1 MIGSRRLNLRL
12 VSFFVL
18 FALGIGIAGCLFSK
32 TESDAPAFIP
42 VKVMTYN
49 IHGGRGGPEEDV
61 PALEGLERVAKIV
74 EKHRPDLLLVQEI
87 ERGAER
93 SQKVDEIQWLKQR
106 LGYTRSA
113 FAPGIEEGEWNYGV
127 AIFCNAPGKIT
138 ATRHKL
144 FLAGEPGKYAEQRV
158 VLESTMQIEGVPVR
172 VYCTHLGLSQ
182 EERKKQTADLVE
194 IMSRGEGPAILAG
207 DFNAEPGSPEL
218 IPLEE
223 KMTDVLAALGLAREQ
238 RLSYPAGPQAT
249 KAIDG
254 IFVTSDFEPVRGE
267 VIVDTISASDH
278 NPGVV
283 EVRLKRP

>member
-1 MIGSRRLNLRL
+1 MTKSHRFTSRL
-12 VSFFVL
+12 VSLFVL
-18 FALGIGIAGCLFSK
+18 FALAIGLSGCLFSK
-32 TESDAPAFIP
+32 ADSDAPTFIP

-93 SQKVDEIQWLKQR
+93 SQKVDEILWLKQR
-106 LGYTRSA
+106 LGYTKSA
-113 FAPGIEEGEWNYGV
+113 FAPGIVEGEWHYGV
-127 AIFCNAPGKIT
+127 AIFSNYPGKMT
-138 ATRHKL
+138 TTKHQL

-158 VLESTMQIEGVPVR
+158 LLESTIQIEGVPVR

-182 EERKKQTADLVE
+182 EERKKQTADVLE
-194 IMSRGEGPAILAG
+194 IMSQGEGPAILAG
-207 DFNAEPGSPEL
+207 DFNAEPGTPEMK
-218 IPLEE
+218 PLEE
-223 KMTDVLAALGLAREQ
+223 KMTDVLAALGLSNAQ

-267 VIVDTISASDH
+267 AIVDTISASDH
-278 NPGVV
+278 NPVVV
-283 EVRLKRP
+283 EVRFKRP

>member
-1 MIGSRRLNLRL
+1 MTGSRRLNLRL

-18 FALGIGIAGCLFSK
+18 FALAIGLAGCRFIK
-32 TESDAPAFIP
+32 ADSDTAPFIP

-49 IHGGRGGPEEDV
+49 IHGGRGGPKDAI

-74 EKHRPDLLLVQEI
+74 EKHRPDLLLIQEI

-93 SQKVDEIQWLKQR
+93 SQKVDEILWLKQR
-106 LGYTRSA
+106 LGYTHSA

-182 EERKKQTADLVE
+182 EERKNQTADILE
-194 IMSRGEGPAILAG
+194 IMNRSEGPAILAG
-207 DFNAEPGSPEL
+207 DFNAEPGTPEMK
-218 IPLEE
+218 PLEE
-223 KMTDVLAALGLAREQ
+223 KMTDVLAALGISREQ
-238 RLSYPAGPQAT
+238 RLSYPAGPGAK

-254 IFVTSDFEPVRGE
+254 IFVSSDFEPVRGE
-267 VIVDTISASDH
+267 VIVDRISASDH
-278 NPGVV
+278 NPVVV